1 MEYFRVH
8 ANIYIEQGGDSMY
21 RVEWK
26 NISSEIASYLAPPIK
41 QLLLGLDEQYFSRL
55 EEIRLRCQQPL
66 LLKLGDRDFTITS
79 RGRLAA
85 DLYSGYVVTR
95 EDIQR
100 TLASISDNSLYAF
113 EEEIKRGYIT
123 IPGGHRVGLAG
134 QVVVHKG
141 EIKTI
146 KNFSSLC
153 FRIAREVPDCAL
165 PLIPYIAPRGVPVSS
180 LLISPP
186 RCGKTT
192 LLRDLARILSNGRP
206 NLPAQNVTVV
216 DERSELGG
224 CYLGIPQL
232 DVGSRTDVLDGCPKA
247 DGMMMAIRSLS
258 PQVVITDEI
267 GRAEDVAAISEC
279 LNAGVVVIASIH
291 ARNVKELENRPL
303 MQDLMKLKAF
313 RSGITLSRRIHPGNI
328 EETIRWQA

>member
-1 MEYFRVH
+1 
-8 ANIYIEQGGDSMY
+8 MY
-21 RVEWK
+21 RVEGK
-26 NISSEIASYLAPPIK
+26 IISEIASYFAPPIK
-41 QLLLGLDEQYFSRL
+41 QLLLGLDEHYFNRL

-66 LLKLGDRDFTITS
+66 LLKSGDRDITITS
-79 RGRLAA
+79 SGRPAE
-85 DLYSGYVVTR
+85 DLNSGYVVTR

-100 TLASISDNSLYAF
+100 SLASISDNSLYAF
-113 EEEIKRGYIT
+113 EEEIKRGFIT

-134 QVVVHKG
+134 QAVING
-141 EIKTI
+141 GQIKTI

-153 FRIAREVPDCAL
+153 FRIARQVPDCAL

-192 LLRDLARILSNGRP
+192 LLRDLARILSTGRP
-206 NLPAQNVTVV
+206 NLPARNVAVI
-216 DERSELGG
+216 DERSELAG

-232 DVGSRTDVLDGCPKA
+232 DVGTRTDVLDACPKA
-247 DGMMMAIRSLS
+247 EGMMMAIRSLS

-267 GRAEDVAAISEC
+267 GRAEDVTAIREC
-279 LNAGVVVIASIH
+279 LNAGVAVIASVH

-313 RSGITLSRRIHPGNI
+313 QSGITLSRRIHPGNI
-328 EETIRWQA
+328 EEIVRWQA

>member
-1 MEYFRVH
+1 
-8 ANIYIEQGGDSMY
+8 MY
-21 RVEWK
+21 RVEGK
-26 NISSEIASYLAPPIK
+26 IISSEIASYLAPSIK
-41 QLLLGLDEQYFSRL
+41 QLLLGLDEQYCSRL

-66 LLKLGDRDFTITS
+66 LLKIGDRDFTITS
-79 RGRLAA
+79 RGRLTE
-85 DLYSGYVVTR
+85 DLNSGYVVTR

-100 TLASISDNSLYAF
+100 SLASISDNSLYAF
-113 EEEIKRGYIT
+113 EEEIKRGFIT
-123 IPGGHRVGLAG
+123 VPGGHRVGLAG
-134 QVVVHKG
+134 QVVING
-141 EIKTI
+141 GQIKTI
-146 KNFSSLC
+146 KNYSSLC
-153 FRIAREVPDCAL
+153 FRIAREVPNCAL

-192 LLRDLARILSNGRP
+192 LLRDLARILSTGRN
-206 NLPAQNVTVV
+206 NLPARNVTII
-216 DERSELGG
+216 DERSELAG

-232 DVGSRTDVLDGCPKA
+232 DVGSRTDVLDACPKA
-247 DGMMMAIRSLS
+247 EGMMMAIRSLS

-279 LNAGVVVIASIH
+279 LNAGVAVIASVH

-313 RSGITLSRRIHPGNI
+313 QSGITLSRRIHPGNI
-328 EETIRWQA
+328 EEIVRWQA

>member
-1 MEYFRVH
+1 
-8 ANIYIEQGGDSMY
+8 MY
-21 RVEWK
+21 RVEGK
-26 NISSEIASYLAPPIK
+26 IISEIASYFAPPIK
-41 QLLLGLDEQYFSRL
+41 QLLLGLDEHYFNRL

-66 LLKLGDRDFTITS
+66 LLKSGDRDITITS
-79 RGRLAA
+79 SGRPAE
-85 DLYSGYVVTR
+85 DLNSGYVVTR

-100 TLASISDNSLYAF
+100 SLASISDNSLYAF
-113 EEEIKRGYIT
+113 EEEIKRGFIT

-134 QVVVHKG
+134 QAVING
-141 EIKTI
+141 GQIKTI

-153 FRIAREVPDCAL
+153 FRIARQVPDCAL

-192 LLRDLARILSNGRP
+192 LLRDLARILSTGRP
-206 NLPAQNVTVV
+206 NLPARNVAVI
-216 DERSELGG
+216 DERSELAG

-232 DVGSRTDVLDGCPKA
+232 DVGTRTDVLDACPKA
-247 DGMMMAIRSLS
+247 EGMMMAIRSLS

-267 GRAEDVAAISEC
+267 GRAEDVTAIREC
-279 LNAGVVVIASIH
+279 LNAGVAVIASVH

-313 RSGITLSRRIHPGNI
+313 QSGITLSRRIHPGNI